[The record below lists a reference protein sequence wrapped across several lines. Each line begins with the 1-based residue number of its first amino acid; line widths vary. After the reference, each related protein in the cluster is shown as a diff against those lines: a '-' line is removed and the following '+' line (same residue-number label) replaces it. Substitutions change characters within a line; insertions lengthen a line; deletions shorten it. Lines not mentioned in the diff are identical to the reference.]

1 MGLRARAGAGGECT
15 GSVGYTGPAGCA
27 AAGPYG
33 RPQGTPKAPLD
44 KELAEEYV
52 SCILSAYSPSALL
65 PLGSY
70 SPSALTPPRLLLP
83 LGSYSPLRPFTDHI
97 LDLLNGVIRL
107 PRAKKGCAQ

>member
-1 MGLRARAGAGGECT
+1 MGLRARAESAREAWDTRGRRGVLLRVRTAG
-15 GSVGYTGPAGCA
+15 
-27 AAGPYG
+27 
-33 RPQGTPKAPLD
+33 PKAPLD

-83 LGSYSPLRPFTDHI
+83 PPAIY
-97 LDLLNGVIRL
+97 
-107 PRAKKGCAQ
+107 